1 MGHFVL
7 GFKALFRVWTDD
19 AFASQVG
26 RWLGSHPAGVEP
38 AAAAPAAAAP
48 APAPV
53 PQAVVPLPRQ
63 PRTPHPT
70 SVPAT
75 KLPAETAAMPGSA
88 SAPTPT
94 ARNEALSLLAVL
106 QRDARLLDFLKES
119 IAGFSDEEVGA
130 AARPVHQEAAAVIER
145 IFGVV
150 PLCAVPEGTN
160 VVIPAGYDPTQYR
173 LVGNVPEEA
182 GPLHGTLVHPG
193 WKAVRADVPAW
204 NGRPD
209 TAIVVAPIEVEF

>member
-26 RWLGSHPAGVEP
+26 RWLGSHPAGAEP
-38 AAAAPAAAAP
+38 ASAPP
-48 APAPV
+48 LPAPV
-53 PQAVVPLPRQ
+53 LQAAVPLPRQ

-70 SVPAT
+70 SAPAA
-75 KLPAETAAMPGSA
+75 KLPTETAAA
-88 SAPTPT
+88 TLAPSPLPSS
-94 ARNEALSLLAVL
+94 RNEALSLLAVL

-119 IAGFSDEEVGA
+119 ITDFSDAEVGA
-130 AARPVHQEAAAVIER
+130 ATRSVHKEAASVIER

-150 PLCAVPEGTN
+150 PLCAVAEGTS
-160 VVIPAGYDPTQYR
+160 VEIPAGYDPAQYR

-182 GPLHGTLVHPG
+182 GPLHGVLVHPG

-204 NGRPD
+204 NGRAD
-209 TAIVVAPIEVEF
+209 TAIVVAPIEVQF

>member
-26 RWLGSHPAGVEP
+26 RWLGSHPAGTE
-38 AAAAPAAAAP
+38 P
-48 APAPV
+48 APAPPPPAPV
-53 PQAVVPLPRQ
+53 LQAAVPLPRQ
-63 PRTPHPT
+63 PRTPHPA
-70 SVPAT
+70 PAPAA
-75 KLPAETAAMPGSA
+75 KLPAETPATTP
-88 SAPTPT
+88 APAPAPS

-119 IAGFSDEEVGA
+119 ITAFSDAEVGA
-130 AARPVHQEAAAVIER
+130 AARPVHKEAAAVIER

-150 PLCAVPEGTN
+150 PLCAVPEGTS
-160 VVIPAGYDPTQYR
+160 VEIPAGYDPSQYR
-173 LVGNVPEEA
+173 LVGHVPEEA
-182 GPLHGTLVHPG
+182 GPLHGVLVHPG

-204 NGRPD
+204 NGRAD
-209 TAIVVAPIEVEF
+209 AAIVVAPIEVEF